1 MSLYYRAEEYHP
13 VFIGGKKNIFFLVY
27 ISDVRGR
34 MEYEYWY
41 FDCYIFKNV
50 IQVRNLTCTPCFYQV
65 KIFSKKCTCVYLI
78 Q

>member
-13 VFIGGKKNIFFLVY
+13 VFIGGKKIFFFLVY

-41 FDCYIFKNV
+41 FDSYISLSF
-50 IQVRNLTCTPCFYQV
+50 
-65 KIFSKKCTCVYLI
+65 
-78 Q
+78 